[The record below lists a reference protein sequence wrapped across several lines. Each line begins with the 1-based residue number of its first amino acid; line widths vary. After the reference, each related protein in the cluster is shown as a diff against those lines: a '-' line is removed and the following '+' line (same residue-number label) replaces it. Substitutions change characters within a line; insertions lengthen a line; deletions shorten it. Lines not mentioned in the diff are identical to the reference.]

1 MRVNNKIYVPTVC
14 LLLALGALGG
24 GLRCMKGCD
33 TGPSKEG
40 ALKARVVNVATNDLA
55 QVMVFAEKND
65 KTEMVFVRN
74 FYREG
79 RDRAKISADMQAYY
93 NKVAAFRGRTV
104 TIRYHRDA
112 VGDNIIENIE

>member
-1 MRVNNKIYVPTVC
+1 
-14 LLLALGALGG
+14 
-24 GLRCMKGCD
+24 MKGCD
-33 TGPSKEG
+33 TGPSKEERLKRASSRRDQRPG
-40 ALKARVVNVATNDLA
+40 AG
-55 QVMVFAEKND
+55 MVFAEKND
-65 KTEMVFVRN
+65 KTRMVFVRN

-112 VGDNIIENIE
+112 VGDNIIDGIE

>member
-1 MRVNNKIYVPTVC
+1 MRVNNKMYIRAAF
-14 LLLALGALGG
+14 LLLTLGALGT

-33 TGPSKEG
+33 TGPGREG
-40 ALKARVVNVATNDLA
+40 VVKARVVNVATNDLA

-79 RDRAKISADMQAYY
+79 RDRAKISADMQAYH
-93 NKVAAFRGRTV
+93 NKIAPLRGRTV
-104 TIRYHRDA
+104 TIRYRRDA